1 MKAEVGE
8 AGGLKIESMSHAQRN
23 VRNWVYSWTDK
34 GLVVMP
40 LSFVVELDLV
50 LRIGLVEGR

>member
-1 MKAEVGE
+1 VKAEAGE

-23 VRNWVYSWTDK
+23 VRNCVHSWTDK